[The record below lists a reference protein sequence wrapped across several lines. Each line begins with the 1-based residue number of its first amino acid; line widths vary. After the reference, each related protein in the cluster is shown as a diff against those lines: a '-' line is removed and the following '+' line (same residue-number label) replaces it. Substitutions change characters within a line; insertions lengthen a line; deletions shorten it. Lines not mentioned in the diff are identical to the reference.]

1 MKRFALLCAGALAT
15 LSGCADSV
23 SRGVGPEAGD
33 PSLSGSTGGGYTWTV
48 KKELLEVHALEG
60 TQMPLVLP
68 PYVIPTGATLWFKYR
83 ITYTKTSG
91 GSQGETAQI
100 TDDGVAACASVGI
113 GFSCTSYDT
122 DLGENGGNITSKTW
136 TVSNSGTRN
145 IVIDVKNENAVCPH
159 SRTLTNTV
167 SLVSNGIASTPSS
180 ASTTVFTATTPPAG
194 CTPPPPPPLV
204 AGCTPGYWK
213 QSHHFD
219 SWPMGYTPNRL
230 IGTVFSG
237 TTAAPYNL
245 GGTTM
250 VNALQGDGGPTIV
263 DAARILLRAATA
275 AVLNSASTS
284 FSYPLTTAQI
294 VAQVN
299 GALATQNRATI
310 LNLATTLDRYNNAR
324 CPLN

>member
-15 LSGCADSV
+15 LTACADSV
-23 SRGVGPEAGD
+23 SRGVGPEAAS
-33 PSLSGSTGGGYTWTV
+33 PSTSGSPGGYTWTV
-48 KKELLEVHALEG
+48 KKELLEVHALDG
-60 TQMPLVLP
+60 KGGMPKVKP
-68 PYVIPTGATLWFKYR
+68 PYVIPSGTTLWFSYR
-83 ITYTKTSG
+83 ITYTKTPG

-100 TDDGVAACASVGI
+100 TDDGVAACASVGL
-113 GFSCTSYDT
+113 GFSCTSPDP
-122 DLGENGGNITSKTW
+122 DLGENGGKITSKTW
-136 TVSNSGTRN
+136 TVSGSGTRD
-145 IVIDVKNENAVCPH
+145 ILIDVKNENAVCPH
-159 SRTLTNTV
+159 NRTLTNTV
-167 SLVSNGIASTPSS
+167 SLTSNGITSSSS
-180 ASTTVFTATTPPAG
+180 ASVAVFTATTPPAG

-219 SWPMGYTPNRL
+219 SWPMGYAPNRL